1 MVSRIET
8 LLIALHMHF
17 NKSPKH
23 HMEFQELV
31 ELLDSKRK
39 KILQNVRTRWINIYA
54 KSLET
59 CLVRIPHPFGEDVW
73 DQYVKPTIPILR

>member
-8 LLIALHMHF
+8 LLIALHVHF

-39 KILQNVRTRWINIYA
+39 KILQNVRTRWINML
-54 KSLET
+54 SLLK
-59 CLVRIPHPFGEDVW
+59 LVLSVYRTLL
-73 DQYVKPTIPILR
+73 VKMYGINM